1 MAEIYSCFMQG
12 IDQNYGQI
20 MVKKYRDG
28 GSYSATAEVVSSLIC
43 WEFGGNTFI
52 TEPSCSRKSD
62 ELIY

>member
-12 IDQNYGQI
+12 IDQNYGRI
-20 MVKKYRDG
+20 MVKKYRYG
-28 GSYSATAEVVSSLIC
+28 GSCSETSDVVSSLIC

-52 TEPSCSRKSD
+52 TEPSYSRKSD

>member
-28 GSYSATAEVVSSLIC
+28 GSYSATADVVSSLIC
-43 WEFGGNTFI
+43 WKFRG
-52 TEPSCSRKSD
+52 KY
-62 ELIY
+62 IYY